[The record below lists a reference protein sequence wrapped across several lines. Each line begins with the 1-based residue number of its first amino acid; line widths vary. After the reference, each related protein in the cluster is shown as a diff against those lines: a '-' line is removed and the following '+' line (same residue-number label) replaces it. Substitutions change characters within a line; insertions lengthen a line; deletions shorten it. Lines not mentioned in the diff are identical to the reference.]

1 MVKRRLE
8 EEKVLEVN
16 AEMQGELTFKDP
28 VNLTINGTFQGKLNT
43 KGTLFIGQ
51 KALVKAEIIGEN
63 ITIAGK
69 IEGNIFAGRR
79 LKLIAP
85 ADVKGEIRSPLLII
99 EEGAI
104 LNGLCTMKTQTN
116 STYLTLKEM
125 ASYLQIEES
134 TLLDWAQES
143 KVPVIKEGSQYL
155 FDPREVESWLAQEKV
170 S

>member
-51 KALVKAEIIGEN
+51 KAVVRAEIIGED
-63 ITIAGK
+63 ITVAGK
-69 IEGNIFAGRR
+69 IEGNISAVRR

-85 ADVKGEIRSPLLII
+85 ANVKGEIKSPLLII

-116 STYLTLKEM
+116 STYFTLREM
-125 ASYLQIEES
+125 ANYLQIEEA
-134 TLLDWAQES
+134 TLLDWAEEN
-143 KVPVIKEGSQYL
+143 KVPVVKEGSQYL
-155 FDPREVESWLAQEKV
+155 FDPKEVENWLAKEKV